1 MLTASF
7 LLMINT
13 FSMNSK
19 KTVAILCGG
28 RSAEHEVSL
37 QSGKSI
43 IDAIDREKYDLMII
57 GIDKQ
62 GQWLIYP
69 QDDYLKNEN
78 DPAKISLSNAG
89 KPIAIVPGTGDNKL
103 YDIYGS
109 NYLTAP
115 DVVFPILHG
124 PFGEDGTMQGLLKLL
139 DLPFVGP
146 SVLGSAVSMD
156 KDIMKKLMDFADIQN
171 AEFYTFVNRAQSN
184 PSFETVEKALGMPV
198 FIKPA
203 NMGSS
208 VGVSKA
214 NSKEEFE
221 KYLALAYQFDHKVI
235 VEKYIKGREI
245 ECAVLG
251 NEKPKASIPGEIVAH
266 HEFYSYDAKY
276 IDEKGASL
284 LIPAKM
290 EEQTIKKVQAIAVK
304 TFQALNCEG
313 LGRVDMFITEN
324 DNIFVNEINTLPGFT
339 KISMYPKLWAETGIA
354 YKDLISELIDL
365 AIDRHGKD
373 KALKTDMTF

>member
-1 MLTASF
+1 
-7 LLMINT
+7 
-13 FSMNSK
+13 MNSK

-171 AEFYTFVNRAQSN
+171 AEFYTFINRAESN

-354 YKDLISELIDL
+354 YKDLISELIEL

>member
-1 MLTASF
+1 
-7 LLMINT
+7 
-13 FSMNSK
+13 MNSK
-19 KTVAILCGG
+19 KIVAIICGG

-43 IDAIDREKYDLMII
+43 IDALDREKYDLMII

-62 GQWLIYP
+62 GQWLIFP
-69 QDDYLKNEN
+69 QNDFLINAN
-78 DPAKISLSNAG
+78 DPAKISLATSGNPVAI
-89 KPIAIVPGTGDNKL
+89 IAGTGENKL
-103 YDIYGS
+103 YDINNGK
-109 NYLTAP
+109 YLTTP

-124 PFGEDGTMQGLLKLL
+124 PFGEDGTMQGLLKLM

-156 KDIMKKLMDFADIQN
+156 KDIMKKLMDFAKIPN
-171 AEFYTFVNRAQSN
+171 AEFFTFINRSKNN
-184 PSFETVEKALGMPV
+184 PSFDTVEKALGMPV

-214 NSKEEFE
+214 NNKNEFE

-251 NEKPKASIPGEIVAH
+251 NEQPEASVPGEIVAH

-284 LIPAKM
+284 LIPAKLD
-290 EEQTIKKVQAIAVK
+290 ENTQKRVQSIAIKS
-304 TFQALNCEG
+304 FQALNCEG
-313 LGRVDMFITEN
+313 LGRVDMFITE
-324 DNIFVNEINTLPGFT
+324 DDDIFVNEINTLPGFT
-339 KISMYPKLWAETGIA
+339 KISMYPKLWAETGIS
-354 YKDLISELIDL
+354 YKNLISELLAL
-365 AIDRHGKD
+365 AIQRYKKD
-373 KALKTDMTF
+373 KALKTDMTFD

>member
-171 AEFYTFVNRAQSN
+171 AEFYTFINRAQSN